1 MLIRCYGARGS
12 IPVSGKDY
20 LVYGGNTTCMEVR
33 TSDDKIII
41 IDAGTGIRE
50 LGNRLFTEGRNIYH
64 LLFTHAHW
72 DHLMGFPFFKP
83 IYPERTKISIYG
95 CPFAQKSVKH
105 IISGSMQPPNFP
117 IKFEDAHADFTYY
130 ETCDKP
136 FSIGSMDVE
145 AILLSHPNQGIGY
158 KFSEEG
164 KTFVF
169 LTDNELQYTHPG
181 GLKFGDYLEFSA
193 NADLLIHD
201 AEFTDDEYALTS
213 SWGHST
219 YTDALRLA
227 IEANVAQFGLFHHN
241 QGRTDIEL
249 DQLVKHCNEIVASKN
264 SSLRCFAM
272 AQGMEIE
279 L

>member
-20 LVYGGNTTCMEVR
+20 LVYGGNTTCMEIR

-41 IDAGTGIRE
+41 IDADTGIRE
-50 LGNRLFTEGRNIYH
+50 LGNRLLTEESNIYH
-64 LLFTHAHW
+64 LIFTHAHW

-83 IYPERTKISIYG
+83 IYHEKVKIFMYG
-95 CPFAQKSVKH
+95 CPFAQKTVKN
-105 IISGSMQPPNFP
+105 IVSGTMQPPNFP
-117 IKFEDAHADFTYY
+117 IRFESVQAHFTYY
-130 ETCDKP
+130 ETCEKP

-158 KFSEEG
+158 KFTEEG

-169 LTDNELQYTHPG
+169 LTDNELQYTHPR
-181 GLKFGDYLEFSA
+181 GLKFDDYREFST

-201 AEFTDDEYALTS
+201 AEFTENEYARTRT
-213 SWGHST
+213 WGHST

-227 IEANVAQFGLFHHN
+227 IEANVVQFGLFHHN
-241 QGRTDIEL
+241 QGRTDTEL
-249 DQLVKHCNEIVASKN
+249 DQLVEHSNEIAASKN
-264 SSLRCFAM
+264 SSLRCFAI